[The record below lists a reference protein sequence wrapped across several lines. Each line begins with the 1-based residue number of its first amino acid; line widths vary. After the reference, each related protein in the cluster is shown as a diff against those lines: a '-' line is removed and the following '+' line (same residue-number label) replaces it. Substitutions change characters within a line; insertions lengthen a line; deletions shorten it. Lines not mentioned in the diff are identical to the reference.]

1 LAQPPRALPRRY
13 WFQAA
18 TNRPTKV
25 TGIKPS
31 TMPQSRGSIIGDA
44 GRVDVGSFFHDGSL
58 NRDASPPSVTAGS
71 ANAPMSSPAESL
83 PPIEAAETTPA
94 PSRLVKALILLAAS
108 ASLVLALLLLGASR
122 SDPYTKATLDLV
134 GSEQTGGRLFRLN
147 CAGCH
152 GLAAQGLVGPD
163 LHGVSRRKNDRR
175 LIQQVVSG
183 STPPMPRFQPEP
195 QAMADLLAFLHSLPN

>member
-1 LAQPPRALPRRY
+1 
-13 WFQAA
+13 
-18 TNRPTKV
+18 
-25 TGIKPS
+25 
-31 TMPQSRGSIIGDA
+31 
-44 GRVDVGSFFHDGSL
+44 
-58 NRDASPPSVTAGS
+58 
-71 ANAPMSSPAESL
+71 MSSPAESL
-83 PPIEAAETTPA
+83 SPIESTATTPA
-94 PSRLVKALILLAAS
+94 LSRLVKALILLAAS

-134 GSEQTGGRLFRLN
+134 GSEQNGGRLFRLN

-163 LHGVSRRKNDRR
+163 LHGVSRRKNDRQ

-195 QAMADLLAFLHSLPN
+195 QAMADLLAFLHSLPT